1 MMKSRRIISVLLGC
15 MLLVGS
21 TVIHPSVTKASTNKV
36 IMAYYP
42 YWYLNYKSDKIQF
55 DKLTHV
61 NHSFVQP
68 ETDGSITIPTGFLE
82 PLLITRA
89 HAANVKVLLSVGGAI
104 TDADANFRALAASS
118 TARTNFANNLESFVR
133 TNGYDG
139 VDIDW
144 EFPSNSTDRTNFNL
158 LLQAI
163 NDKFNSSAS
172 PAPSWMITVAVS
184 GNPNVGQWTDYSTVK
199 GLVDLVNIMSYDMHG
214 PWATQAGHNAPLYE
228 NPIQDSEFSTEQMI
242 DYIVTT
248 RGVPESKVVMGI
260 PFFGLSYPNA
270 EDLYD
275 SDVSSGT
282 WNTYTDVAY
291 MACNDWTKYWDAD
304 SMVPYLR
311 KDVGTGVI
319 SYEDA
324 ISVDAKV
331 EYALDYRDLAGV
343 FTWELT
349 QDDIY
354 GNHPLMD
361 AMYSAYV
368 NYTGGSSSQN
378 LALNKAVTTLYSGT
392 KLGCVTDG
400 FMESNQYAN
409 LIHGGLDWI
418 QVDLGVSQPINQVK
432 LWHYFTGGLT
442 YHDVIV
448 QVSDSATFSS
458 GVTTVYN
465 NDTDNS
471 AGLGI
476 GTDSEYLETSSGKS
490 MTFPTVNA
498 RYIRLWSNGNNV
510 NTLNHYVEV
519 EAYNN
524 PNLALAKTVTT
535 KYGGTDLSYSVD
547 GNKNTSQYA
556 NLTHGD
562 LDWIQ
567 LDLSRV
573 TDMNTLKLWH
583 YYADGR
589 TYKDI
594 VVQVSNSSTFSS
606 GVTTL
611 FNNDTNNSAGL
622 GTGTDAEYV
631 ETSSGK
637 TISFPTVKARYV
649 RLWSNGSNV
658 NNLNHYVEVE
668 AYQNH

>member
-1 MMKSRRIISVLLGC
+1 MKLRSMLSI
-15 MLLVGS
+15 LLVCVFLIGPNL
-21 TVIHPSVTKASTNKV
+21 INPKVTSASTNKV

-55 DKLTHV
+55 DKVTHI

-68 ETDGSITIPTGFLE
+68 ESDGSITIPTGFLE

-104 TDADANFRALAASS
+104 TGADANFRALAASS
-118 TARTNFANNLESFVR
+118 TARTNFANNLESFIR

-139 VDIDW
+139 ADIDW

-158 LLQAI
+158 LIQAI
-163 NDKFNSSAS
+163 KSKFTSSAS
-172 PAPSWMITVAVS
+172 PAPSWMLTLAVS
-184 GNPNVGQWTDYSTVK
+184 GNPLVGQWIDYSTIK
-199 GLVDLVNIMSYDMHG
+199 GSVDLINIMSYDMHG

-228 NPIQDSEFSTEQMI
+228 NPNQESEFSTEQMI
-242 DYIVTT
+242 DYMVTT
-248 RGVPESKVVMGI
+248 RGVPESKLVMGI
-260 PFFGLSYPNA
+260 PFFGLTYPNA
-270 EDLYD
+270 EDIYD
-275 SDVSSGT
+275 SNVSDGT
-282 WNTYTDVAY
+282 WNTFTDVAY
-291 MACNDWTKYWDAD
+291 MSCNGWTRYWDSD
-304 SMVPYLR
+304 SLVPYLR
-311 KDVGTGVI
+311 KDDGTGVI

-324 ISVDAKV
+324 VSVDAKV

-343 FTWELT
+343 FTWEIT

-361 AMYSAYV
+361 AMYTAYV
-368 NYTGGSSSQN
+368 NYTGGSSSRN
-378 LALNKAVTTLYSGT
+378 LALYKAVTTQYSGT
-392 KLGCVTDG
+392 KLGCTTDG

-418 QVDLGVSQPINQVK
+418 QVDLSQSQDINQVK

-448 QVSDSATFSS
+448 QVSDSPTFSS

-476 GTDSEYLETSSGKS
+476 GADAEYLETSSGKS
-490 MTFPTVNA
+490 IVFPTVNA

-524 PNLALAKTVTT
+524 PNLSLNKTVTT
-535 KYGGTDLSYSVD
+535 LYGGTNLSYAAD
-547 GNKNTSQYA
+547 GNKATTQYA
-556 NLTHGD
+556 NLTHGG
-562 LDWIQ
+562 LDWIKI
-567 LDLSRV
+567 DLSESINMDV
-573 TDMNTLKLWH
+573 IKLWH

-589 TYKDI
+589 TYKDVI
-594 VVQVSNSSTFSS
+594 VQVSNSSTFSS
-606 GVTTL
+606 GVTTV

-622 GTGTDAEYV
+622 GIGTNAEYV
-631 ETSSGK
+631 ENSSGK
-637 TISFPTVKARYV
+637 TITFPKVNARYV
-649 RLWSNGSNV
+649 RLWSNGSTV

-668 AYQNH
+668 VSQNH